1 MTDWTLTKIS
11 YPKVGCRSNQSSH
24 EKITDNKI
32 GMALFSGDV
41 ARDGGPMDV
50 PVRGKGARQKQRQ
63 ENIIKE
69 TKRALFFATRF
80 RDIAD
85 CMRTRRTK

>member
-1 MTDWTLTKIS
+1 MS
-11 YPKVGCRSNQSSH
+11 Q
-24 EKITDNKI
+24 E
-32 GMALFSGDV
+32 M
-41 ARDGGPMDV
+41 GGPMDV
-50 PVRGKGARQKQRQ
+50 PVRGKGARQKQWQ